1 MVRHAQRVRRLKDQG
16 LAEGPGTRLLVSAAK
31 LIADGVSPQDA
42 CQAAFV
48 GPLTDDPD
56 LVTAIADLVA
66 ALL

>member
-1 MVRHAQRVRRLKDQG
+1 
-16 LAEGPGTRLLVSAAK
+16 LLVSAAK
-31 LIADGVSPQDA
+31 LIADGVSPPDA

-56 LVTAIADLVA
+56 LVSAITDLVA